1 MRKALALLA
10 LLFASL
16 TPLAVA
22 QGALPPVYVTA
33 EQFNQWSIN
42 SQAANTYT
50 FAGTNCQAYPQVS
63 GLLPSFFVFGPTAS
77 AYPVFI
83 RDANPS
89 NSEIVTPSATSNV
102 AGACGFSASPANQH
116 ISFTVSSGT
125 AGLQEAVGTLGST
138 ATPAVPW
145 SVVLDRAYYQL
156 VSGLPSSQ
164 SVAGIINK
172 LKGSVNVQI
181 VDITTAPY
189 TFYVYNGTGYVPRGG
204 ATTPPTL
211 AVTGAGAGTGPS
223 ATSITGSATA
233 GTVAFTTGT
242 TPTASA
248 AVFTLTYPTVA
259 NGGPSYAI
267 ACTFTSIGTNA
278 YTTGTSATTGTPE
291 VVTFTASSTAL
302 TASTAYVF
310 NYHCN

>member
-1 MRKALALLA
+1 MRKVLAAVA
-10 LLFASL
+10 LLFA
-16 TPLAVA
+16 TAGLAVA
-22 QGALPPVYVTA
+22 QGGLPPVTVTA
-33 EQFNQWSIN
+33 EQYNNWSFN
-42 SQAANTYT
+42 SQTANTYT
-50 FAGTNCQAYPQVS
+50 FTGANCQNYPATGGVIS
-63 GLLPSFFVFGPTAS
+63 SYFVFGPTAS
-77 AYPVFI
+77 PYPVLI
-83 RDANPS
+83 RDANPA
-89 NSEIVTPSATSNV
+89 NSEIVTPTSTSNV
-102 AGACGFSASPANQH
+102 SGACGFAASTVNTH
-116 ISFTVSSGT
+116 TSFTVSSGT
-125 AGLQEAVGTLGST
+125 AGLQDAVGTLGGT

-145 SVVLDRAYYQL
+145 TVIIDRTYYQL
-156 VSGLPSSQ
+156 VAGLPSR
-164 SVAGIINK
+164 SVAGIINA

-181 VDITTAPY
+181 QDITTAPS
-189 TFYVYNGTGYVPRGG
+189 TFYVWNGSNYVPRGG

-223 ATSITGSATA
+223 ATSINGSSVA

-248 AVFTLTYPTVA
+248 AAFTLTYPTVA

-267 ACTFTSIGTNA
+267 ACTFTSIGANA

-291 VVTFTASSTAL
+291 VVTFTASATAL

>member
-1 MRKALALLA
+1 MRKILASLA
-10 LLFASL
+10 LLFASV
-16 TPLAVA
+16 TLAVA

-33 EQFNQWSIN
+33 EQFNQWSFN

-50 FAGTNCQAYPQVS
+50 FAGTNCQVYPQVS
-63 GLLPSFFVFGPTAS
+63 GIIPGFFAFGPTS
-77 AYPVFI
+77 APYPVLI
-83 RDANPS
+83 RDANPT
-89 NSEIVTPSATSNV
+89 NSEIVTPSATSTV
-102 AGACGFSASPANQH
+102 SGACGFSASPSNQH
-116 ISFTVSSGT
+116 ISFSVSSGT

-138 ATPAVPW
+138 VTPAYPW
-145 SVVLDRAYYQL
+145 TVAIDRAYYQL
-156 VSGLPSSQ
+156 VSGLPST
-164 SVAGIINK
+164 SVPKIINA

-181 VDITTAPY
+181 VDITTAPF
-189 TFYVYNGTGYVPRGG
+189 TFYVWNGTSYVPRGG

-211 AVTGAGAGTGPS
+211 AVSGAGAGTGPS

-242 TPTASA
+242 TPTAAA

-267 ACTFTSIGTNA
+267 ACTFTSIGANS
-278 YTTGTSATTGTPE
+278 YTIGTSATAGTPE
-291 VVTFTASSTAL
+291 VVTFTAGTPAL

>member
-10 LLFASL
+10 LLFASVAP
-16 TPLAVA
+16 PLAVA
-22 QGALPPVYVTA
+22 QGALPPTSVTA
-33 EQFNQWSIN
+33 EQFNQWSFQ
-42 SQAANTYT
+42 SQAANSYI
-50 FAGTNCQAYPQVS
+50 FAGTNCQAYPQVN
-63 GLLPSFFVFGPTAS
+63 GLLPSFFVFGPTANP
-77 AYPVFI
+77 YPVFI

-145 SVVLDRAYYQL
+145 SVILDRTFYQL
-156 VSGLPSSQ
+156 VGGLPSG
-164 SVAGIINK
+164 SVPSIIDK
-172 LKGSVNVQI
+172 LKGSVNVQL
-181 VDITTAPY
+181 VDVTTAPY
-189 TFYVYNGTGYVPRGG
+189 SYYVYNGTKYVPRGG

-211 AVTGAGAGTGPS
+211 AVTGAGAGTGPAS
-223 ATSITGSATA
+223 TSITGSSIA

-248 AVFTLTYPTVA
+248 AVFTMTYPTVA

-267 ACTFTSIGTNA
+267 ACTFTSIGANA

-291 VVTFTASSTAL
+291 VVTFTASATAL